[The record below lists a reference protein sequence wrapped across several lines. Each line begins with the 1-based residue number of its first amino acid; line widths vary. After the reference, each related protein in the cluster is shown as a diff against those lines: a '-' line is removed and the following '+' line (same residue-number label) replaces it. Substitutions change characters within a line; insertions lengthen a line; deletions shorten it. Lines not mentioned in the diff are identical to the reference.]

1 MEYLAQLLSDMGVP
15 ATVAEQ
21 ANALSRPTRP
31 RPEIGMDWHAHME
44 GRHSLRTEMGNA
56 AL

>member
-1 MEYLAQLLSDMGVP
+1 MEYLAQLLSDVGVP
-15 ATVAEQ
+15 ATVVEQ
-21 ANALSRPTRP
+21 ANALSRSTRP